1 MKVPDIIVLIKQH
14 LYNGLNNIKILGS
27 LFLTEKESTRKYNK
41 TKIVRIDGNLIFPE
55 RACTIDKKSGY
66 IPIQI

>member
-27 LFLTEKESTRKYNK
+27 LFLTEKSRQENIIRRK
-41 TKIVRIDGNLIFPE
+41 
-55 RACTIDKKSGY
+55 
-66 IPIQI
+66 